1 LKVRFSPQLQKELI
15 ATIHLPQTG
24 EVLEEVFSFFN
35 DLLSDVYVKTG
46 AGGNLEI
53 WGGVEDR

>member
-1 LKVRFSPQLQKELI
+1 MEELI

-35 DLLSDVYVKTG
+35 DLLSDVNVKTG